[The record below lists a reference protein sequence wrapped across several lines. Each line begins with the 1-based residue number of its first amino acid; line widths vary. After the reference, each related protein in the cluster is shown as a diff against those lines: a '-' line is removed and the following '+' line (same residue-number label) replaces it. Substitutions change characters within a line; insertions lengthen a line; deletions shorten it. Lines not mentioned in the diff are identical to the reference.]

1 MSNIHIADMQH
12 MTKSWNESVDTIG
25 DSLRQAQDFAYCVGY
40 NRAMDK
46 VDELKSQLRLL
57 AEAVLEAH
65 KGKGH
70 CIDCPHV
77 EYGEDYQRCKGGEYD
92 CCKCTAC
99 KVAREV
105 MG

>member
-1 MSNIHIADMQH
+1 MNEFRQQKTDNDQFAEFVRWNYPRIDNG
-12 MTKSWNESVDTIG
+12 TKIEFARCWDT
-25 DSLRQAQDFAYCVGY
+25 AYFAGVE
-40 NRAMDK
+40 
-46 VDELKSQLRLL
+46 DERERLRLL

-105 MG
+105 MEI